1 MRGGTP
7 GNCGRRCLLFSVLAS
22 FFSFFAS
29 AACEQRLQINL
40 ALECALPVLLT
51 KTQQQH
57 GSSSRSSSSASN
69 NNSNHDR

>member
-1 MRGGTP
+1 MGGHREIAAVDVY
-7 GNCGRRCLLFSVLAS
+7 CFLFWLLFIFA
-22 FFSFFAS
+22 FFAS

-57 GSSSRSSSSASN
+57 GSSSSASN
-69 NNSNHDR
+69 NNSSSSNHDR